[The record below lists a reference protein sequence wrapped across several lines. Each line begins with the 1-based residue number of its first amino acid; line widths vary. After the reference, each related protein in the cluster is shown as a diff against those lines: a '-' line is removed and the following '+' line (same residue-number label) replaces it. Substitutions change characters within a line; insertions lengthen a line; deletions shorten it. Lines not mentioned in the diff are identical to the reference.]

1 VLTDRDFDILRTVVR
16 YYVLNR
22 QQIQRLCFP
31 QDPNGRVTRR
41 RLQALYVAK
50 LLNRQ
55 PVEVCHPIAGPAAP
69 VYYPSRKGCEL
80 LAEMHDDE
88 RFLTT
93 PTQAPIPQH
102 ILHWLAI
109 GETHITLDD
118 AINAQ
123 IAVTLDGWLN
133 EWDPCNKDESAPEK
147 RYRLYTL
154 IRESPRLVCAP
165 DAAFLLTVNGHSK
178 VFYLEQD
185 RNTSGVRQIA
195 SSKTQG
201 YAIMAQTQ
209 MHRRHYPTATVNSF
223 SVLMVAPTSR
233 RRDALR
239 KAIHGKPG
247 SDLWRFAAVP
257 HLTSE
262 SFLHSPI
269 FYPCVGD
276 PLPLVKLQTDAAPV
290 IPEISVGAVT

>member
-1 VLTDRDFDILRTVVR
+1 MLTDRDFLILLAVVR

-41 RLQALYVAK
+41 RLQMLVSAG

-55 PVEVCHPIAGPAAP
+55 STLFAHPLAGPPAP
-69 VYYPSRKGCEL
+69 VYFPSRKGCEL
-80 LAEMHDDE
+80 LAEHYDDE

-93 PTQAPIPQH
+93 PTQAPIQH
-102 ILHWLAI
+102 HTLHWLAASD
-109 GETHITLDD
+109 THIALDD
-118 AINAQ
+118 AIRLQ
-123 IAVTLDGWLN
+123 TAVTLDGWLN
-133 EWDPCNKDESAPEK
+133 EWDVCNKDESAPEK

-165 DAAFLLTVNGHSK
+165 DAAFMLTVKGFSK

-195 SSKTQG
+195 ASKTQG
-201 YAIMAQTQ
+201 YAVMHEFG
-209 MHRRHYPTATVNSF
+209 MHRRHFPASNVNSF
-223 SVLMVAPTSR
+223 TVLMIAPSSC

-239 KAIHGKPG
+239 KAIHDKPG
-247 SDLWRFAAVP
+247 SELWRFAAVP
-257 HLTSE
+257 DLTPQQ
-262 SFLHSPI
+262 FLHSPI
-269 FYPCVGD
+269 FYPCVGE
-276 PLPLVKLQTDAAPV
+276 PVPLVKAQTEHEHVASPLTAEV
-290 IPEISVGAVT
+290 AS